1 MAKKIGAE
9 KKREARTL
17 SQAVGAVL
25 TKLRTQQDLSIRE
38 VSHRLNY
45 VTNTISAVEMAR
57 KSPTLRTL
65 EALAGVY
72 SVKVSTIIL
81 AAEKAQRMHHKEGNP

>member
-9 KKREARTL
+9 KKREVRTL

-25 TKLRTQQDLSIRE
+25 TELRTQKGWSVRELSDRI
-38 VSHRLNY
+38 NY
-45 VTNTISAVEMAR
+45 VTNTISDVEMAR

-65 EALAGVY
+65 EALAGAY
-72 SVKVSTIIL
+72 SMRVSDVIL
-81 AAEKAQRMHHKEGNP
+81 AAEKAQRSHK

>member
-1 MAKKIGAE
+1 MAKKVGAE
-9 KKREARTL
+9 KRREARTL

-25 TKLRTQQDLSIRE
+25 TELRTQQGLSLRE

-45 VTNTISAVEMAR
+45 VANTISAVEMAR

-65 EALAGVY
+65 EAFAGVY
-72 SVKVSTIIL
+72 SVKVSDIIM
-81 AAEKAQRMHHKEGNP
+81 AAEKAQRTHH

>member
-9 KKREARTL
+9 KKRESRTL

-25 TKLRTQQDLSIRE
+25 TELRTQQGWSVRELSARI
-38 VSHRLNY
+38 NY
-45 VTNTISAVEMAR
+45 VGNTISNVEMAR

-65 EALAGVY
+65 EALAGAY
-72 SVKVSTIIL
+72 AMKVSDIIL
-81 AAEKAQRMHHKEGNP
+81 AAEKAQRSRR

>member
-9 KKREARTL
+9 KKREVRTL

-25 TKLRTQQDLSIRE
+25 TELRTRRGWSVRELSARI
-38 VSHRLNY
+38 NY
-45 VTNTISAVEMAR
+45 VGNTISNVEMAR

-65 EALAGVY
+65 EALAGAY
-72 SVKVSTIIL
+72 SIKVSDIIL
-81 AAEKAQRMHHKEGNP
+81 AAEKAQRSRR

>member
-1 MAKKIGAE
+1 MAKKIGAD

-25 TKLRTQQDLSIRE
+25 TELRTQKGWSIRE
-38 VSHRLNY
+38 LSHRINY
-45 VTNTISAVEMAR
+45 VPNTISDIEMAR

-65 EALAGVY
+65 EALAAAY
-72 SVKVSTIIL
+72 SMKVSDLIS
-81 AAEKAQRMHHKEGNP
+81 AAEKAQRRR

>member
-9 KKREARTL
+9 KKREIQSL

-25 TKLRTQQDLSIRE
+25 TELRTQKGWSLRE
-38 VSHRLNY
+38 LSHRVNY
-45 VTNTISAVEMAR
+45 VTNTISDVEMAR

-65 EALAGVY
+65 EALAGAY
-72 SVKVSTIIL
+72 SLKVSDVIL
-81 AAEKAQRMHHKEGNP
+81 AAEKAQKSRQ